1 LSKLVMKTPKLW
13 KTCVSAASALVQ
25 EAAFIVTPEGLK
37 MKAMDPSHI
46 ALIDIDLPAGAFE
59 GFEVEKPTIIG
70 VSLAEMNRIVSRAKS
85 DDELTIEFDDK
96 TNRLTLTLGGPP
108 ERHFST
114 PVIDVRKE
122 DLPEP
127 KLKLTAT
134 AEVAAG
140 AIQDGIKDAELIGD
154 LVNIEASKDGIRM
167 WAESDKGTSELRL
180 NAGDEVLPKLDVSE
194 PARAGYHVKQLGD
207 MVKTCFPADIIKI
220 GLGTDQPI
228 QLDRPIAG
236 GRLRFILAPRIE
248 SV

>member
-1 LSKLVMKTPKLW
+1 MSKLVMKNPKLW

-25 EAAFIVTPEGLK
+25 EAAFVVSPKGLK

-70 VSLAEMNRIVSRAKS
+70 VSLAEMNRIVSRAKP
-85 DDELTIEFDDK
+85 DDELTIEFDE

-134 AEVAAG
+134 AEVVAG

-228 QLDRPIAG
+228 QLDRPIAS